1 MFTYTHNTDHKVPA
15 PKSLGKKFLGL
26 AAFALVSL
34 SVTGCN
40 TISRLSAVGDGPE
53 VTPII
58 NPQSKPGYR
67 QVSMPMPTPQMARHN
82 PNSLWRAGARAFFK
96 DQRAKDVG
104 DILTVNLNIAESASL
119 NNKTTRTRAD
129 TEDAD
134 ITNLLGLEA
143 ELAKKLPQAINAAS
157 TLSLGTA
164 HDTEGTGLIARDET
178 VALEV
183 AAVIVQVLPNGNLV
197 IHGRQELKVNA
208 ELREL
213 QVAGIVRPEDIDTT
227 NAVSHEKIAEMRLAY
242 GGRGSISDLQTPRW
256 GMEVLDILL
265 PF

>member
-1 MFTYTHNTDHKVPA
+1 MFIHTQHTDHKTIA
-15 PKSLGKKFLGL
+15 PKSLGKKFLGFI
-26 AAFALVSL
+26 AVALITTSI
-34 SVTGCN
+34 TGCN
-40 TISRLSAVGDGPE
+40 TVSRLASVGDGPTI
-53 VTPII
+53 TPII
-58 NPQSKPGYR
+58 NPQKKPGYR
-67 QVSMPMPTPQMARHN
+67 SVSMPMPTPQIARHN

-96 DQRAKDVG
+96 DQRAKAVG
-104 DILTVNLNIAESASL
+104 DILTVNLNISESASL
-119 NNKTTRTRAD
+119 NNKTERTRD
-129 TEDAD
+129 DSEDGNV
-134 ITNLLGLEA
+134 TNLLGLEA
-143 ELAKKLPQAINAAS
+143 ELTKKLPQAINPLS
-157 TLSLGTA
+157 TMSL
-164 HDTEGTGLIARDET
+164 DTDHVTKGEGKIARDET
-178 VALEV
+178 LELQV

-256 GMEVLDILL
+256 GLQVLDILL